1 MMPQQRLLLLHLL
14 RLLQL
19 LLQHQLLQLLLLQL
33 YLQLIVFARGLQH
46 LALVLVLISVL
57 LVVRD
62 TKWRKLVVV
71 LVCTPP
77 PGEPATRPG
86 AGIIPSPA
94 AAGHAP
100 AMGSAMGRLGQLE
113 RGCWFWYCYCC
124 CKRRYWCQCRCR
136 FR

>member
-1 MMPQQRLLLLHLL
+1 MPQQRLLLLHLL

-71 LVCTPP
+71 LVCTPAS
-77 PGEPATRPG
+77 GKPANRPG
-86 AGIIPSPA
+86 ATVIPSPAAA

-113 RGCWFWYCYCC
+113 RWCC
-124 CKRRYWCQCRCR
+124 
-136 FR
+136 F